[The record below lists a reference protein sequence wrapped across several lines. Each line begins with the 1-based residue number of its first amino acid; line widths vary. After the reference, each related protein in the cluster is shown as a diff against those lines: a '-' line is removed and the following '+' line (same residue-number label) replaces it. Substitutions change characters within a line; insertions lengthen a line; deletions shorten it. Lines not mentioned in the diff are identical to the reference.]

1 MLGRRIEVRGTVQG
15 VGFRPWIYRLAR
27 ETGVG
32 GRVRNDGAGVEIEA
46 FGHPEALD
54 SFLRLLQDSPPPAA
68 SIRQL
73 RSEPIPAEDVSDFV
87 IVPSAE
93 GEGERRISIPPDLA
107 TCPDCL
113 REIFDPADRRYGY
126 AFTNCT
132 SCGPRFTIAR
142 DVPYDRPATTMA
154 AFEMCPDC
162 RAEYERP
169 EDRRFHAQPN
179 ACPVCGPR
187 VWAVLPDG
195 ERLATR
201 DPIRSVAE
209 ALRGGMII
217 AVKGIGGFHLAC
229 DATSGAAVEALRR
242 RKGRLSKPFA
252 VMVRDLATA
261 GRIAEIDA
269 PARALLESIER
280 PIVLLPRRKESD
292 GINIAAAVAP
302 ESSRIG
308 LMLPYSPLHHLLMAA
323 VDLPLV
329 MTSGN
334 LSEEPIARDNGEA
347 LARLWRIADLFL
359 LHDREIATPCDD
371 SVVQVVAGAPM
382 VLRRSRGHVP
392 RPVPLAHSLTAP
404 VLACGAHLKNTVCLA
419 AGDSAY
425 LGPHVGDLE
434 TAETFRSYQETIER
448 LERLVGVHPEVIAHD
463 LHPQYLSTVYARNR
477 PEPVKIAVQHHHAHV
492 ASAMAEHGLDG
503 EVLGVVFD
511 GTGYGTD
518 GTAWGGELMV
528 ADFSGYERLATFRTL
543 PLAGADLAIREVWRL
558 ALAALDD
565 AFAGEEPPL
574 AALPLFQDSSLSPQS
589 IGVVRQM
596 IATGLNTPRARGVG
610 RWFDALGALILG
622 RTVSRHEA
630 EVATLWSLVADPAE
644 RRTYPCAVDFSVSP
658 WEIDPR
664 PLVRAAVADFLAGR
678 QPATIAAKF
687 HNTLAAVTAEVVGA
701 IRQERGGLPVVLT
714 GGCFQN
720 VLLAERCLAA
730 LGAEKAIDSP
740 GAAAVYLQRNVPPG
754 DGGLALG
761 QALVAD
767 AVAWR
772 GRQALVKQGGL

>member
-15 VGFRPWIYRLAR
+15 VGFRPWVYRMAR
-27 ETGVG
+27 EAGVG

-54 SFLRLLQDSPPPAA
+54 SFLRLLQDSPPPSA

-93 GEGERRISIPPDLA
+93 GDGERRVSIPPDLA

-187 VWAVLPDG
+187 LWAVLPDG
-195 ERLATR
+195 ERLVTR

-209 ALRGGMII
+209 ALRGGMIV

-229 DATSGAAVEALRR
+229 DATSSTAVEALRR
-242 RKGRLSKPFA
+242 RKRRISKPFA
-252 VMVRDLATA
+252 VMVRDLETA
-261 GRIAEIDA
+261 GRIAEIDE

-280 PIVLLPRRKESD
+280 PIVLLPRRRGGGGVE
-292 GINIAAAVAP
+292 ICAAVAP

-308 LMLPYSPLHHLLMAA
+308 LLLPYSPLHHLLLAA

-334 LSEEPIARDNGEA
+334 LAEEPIARDNGEA
-347 LARLWRIADLFL
+347 LARLGWIADLFL

-371 SVVQVVAGAPM
+371 SVAQVVAGASM

-392 RPVPLAHSLTAP
+392 RPVPLARPLAAP

-448 LERLVGVHPEVIAHD
+448 LERLVGVRPEVIAHD
-463 LHPQYLSTVYARNR
+463 LHPQYFSTIYAGNR
-477 PEPVKIAVQHHHAHV
+477 PEPVKVAVQHHHAHV

-503 EVLGVVFD
+503 PVLGVVYD
-511 GTGYGTD
+511 GTGHGTD
-518 GTAWGGELMV
+518 GTAWGGELMI
-528 ADFSGYERLATFRTL
+528 ADFAGYERLATFRAL
-543 PLAGADLAIREVWRL
+543 PLAGADLAVREVWRL

-565 AFAGEEPPL
+565 AFEGEPPL
-574 AALPLFQDSSLSPQS
+574 ADLPLFQDSAPAPQAV
-589 IGVVRQM
+589 GVVRKM

-610 RWFDALGALILG
+610 RWFDALGAMILG
-622 RTVSRHEA
+622 RAVSRHEA
-630 EVATLWSLVADPAE
+630 EVATLWSLAADSAE
-644 RRTYPCAVDFSVSP
+644 RRIYPCNVNFSVSP

-664 PLVRAAVADFLAGR
+664 PLVRAAVADLLAGR

-687 HNTLAAVTAEVVGA
+687 HNTLAAVTAEVVDA
-701 IRQERGGLPVVLT
+701 IRQERGDLPVVLT

-720 VLLAERCLAA
+720 VLLAELC
-730 LGAEKAIDSP
+730 
-740 GAAAVYLQRNVPPG
+740 AAAVGPAVYLHRNVPPG

-767 AVAWR
+767 AIVWR
-772 GRQALVKQGGL
+772 CPQAFVKQGGL